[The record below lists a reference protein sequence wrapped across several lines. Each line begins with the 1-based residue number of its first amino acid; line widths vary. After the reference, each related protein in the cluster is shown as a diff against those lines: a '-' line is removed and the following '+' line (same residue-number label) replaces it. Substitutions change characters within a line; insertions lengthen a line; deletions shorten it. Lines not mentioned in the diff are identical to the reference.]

1 MAEDNYLAD
10 IRKYIGPIISEETAV
25 PVKKVMEVITQ
36 YNKYLVKCLINES
49 PVVAKDLELTI
60 LNAREKDV
68 REKED

>member
-10 IRKYIGPIISEETAV
+10 IRKYIGPIIAEETGV

-36 YNKYLVKCLINES
+36 WNKYIVKCLINETPS
-49 PVVAKDLELTI
+49 VPKNLELTI